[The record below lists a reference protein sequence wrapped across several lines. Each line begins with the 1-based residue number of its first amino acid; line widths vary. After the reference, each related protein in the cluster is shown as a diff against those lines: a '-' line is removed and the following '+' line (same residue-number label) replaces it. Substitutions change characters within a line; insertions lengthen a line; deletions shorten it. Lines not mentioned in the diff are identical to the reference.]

1 MINSNNSNNNHHHHI
16 NNNNHVITPRSVSN
30 IFMNFDD
37 LNEYATFSF
46 TELIKYYLGKDDKY
60 KELHP
65 QT

>member
-1 MINSNNSNNNHHHHI
+1 MLYLQYRY
-16 NNNNHVITPRSVSN
+16 VITPRSVSN
-30 IFMNFDD
+30 ILMNFDD